1 MSKTLYVIN
10 PNSNQAVTDGLDAA
24 VEPLRLAGGSSI
36 TCVTLTE
43 GPPGIESQ
51 LDVDRAA
58 IAVHDFAMAHHDGA
72 SGFVVACFSDPGLA
86 LLRERARVPS
96 FGISESGALTAMTL
110 GQTFGVIAILARSI
124 PRHLRNWG
132 AMGIGA
138 RLAGEVAIGRT
149 VSELADRAAT
159 LAAMVDAGR
168 RLRDEHG
175 AQVLVMGCAGMAS
188 FRAPLQEA
196 VGLAVVEPTQAA
208 VSMAVG
214 RIPLGW

>member
-10 PNSNQAVTDGLDAA
+10 PNSNQAVTDGLDEA

-58 IAVHDFAMAHHDGA
+58 IAVHDFAMAHQDGA

-175 AQVLVMGCAGMAS
+175 AQVLVMGCAGMAN
-188 FRAPLQEA
+188 FRAPLQDA